1 MNIFENS
8 LTINSNLSSFQT
20 GVDALY
26 DMIVSFGVTPTDK
39 TLAAIKE
46 AIQSVHDTAYEEG
59 SQNSSVFNKTYTISV
74 SGSNGDKGSTDNGVN
89 YVGLGVTV
97 YFNPYTNEV
106 SASGG
111 ANASGHYYHCG
122 DGTSHGSGISCNA
135 TSVTVSS

>member
-1 MNIFENS
+1 MP
-8 LTINSNLSSFQT
+8 INSNLSSFQT

-26 DMIVSFGVTPTDK
+26 DMIASLGVTPTDK

-46 AIQSVHDTAYEEG
+46 SIQSVHDTAYEEG
-59 SQNSSVFNKTYTISV
+59 SQNSSVFNKTYTISI
-74 SGSNGDKGSTDNGVN
+74 SGSNGDGSDTSNGVN

-122 DGTSHGSGISCNA
+122 DGTSHGSGNSCGIK
-135 TSVTVSS
+135 SVTVSS